1 MRKADG
7 ETPWPAAADPWPDT
21 PPPFSTCRVFPCS
34 ARSVGDTPRVSKRK
48 SRGTSLSVPA
58 SPKNGGGDEA
68 EAPAGSAK
76 KGPNALPLFDA
87 TDGAVGL
94 SFGAAA
100 RSITQPP
107 PAKRQKQQSAPASS
121 VDDEAFARALQE
133 EENARYE
140 LERTESR
147 RRGEEWRRQHEEMMF
162 AADDLDE
169 LLDEDDEEDL
179 ESQDMATVE
188 EDGETEVV
196 ADGQLSADS
205 AAAAHRA
212 ARREAAQRA
221 RARVGQMHRFFG
233 QMHAH
238 IHAAGATPG
247 ERGDLAALCF
257 SDRDFTDADYDGLFF
272 RFVCAPVDD
281 KKVTPR
287 RRSRRL
293 HRRRARA
300 REDDPHDQTVQ
311 RQGFGEDE
319 DEQDPG
325 EQLGLLRVRAHARVA
340 CDADGHPSR
349 EAGKTAR
356 QAGGEVRVPLEQ
368 GVPLGVNVRGDY
380 DRDDESVD
388 PQHPGHHD
396 RDDRLHHELGAHHA
410 HGGDAHPRLRGA
422 VRRAHAREHQGGHGP
437 HEPEK
442 RRNLIAVGGVRARG
456 HDGDDGQEQP

>member
-1 MRKADG
+1 MNARAAAKVAGRADASSAEGAGPEPWCDAPGGVRGGEQSREEKSLDSGPYPAGFAKKNRKVENSREPGQEPLGQPTTLIARARLCFPSFRTHMTRPRRDAMSDEVGVSARCVVAVSHATRHPVSPRFFFIISLRGFFMRKADG

-169 LLDEDDEEDL
+169 LLDEDDEDDL
-179 ESQDMATVE
+179 ESQDMATAE

-221 RARVGQMHRFFG
+221 RARVGQVRPC
-233 QMHAH
+233 
-238 IHAAGATPG
+238 GAFPNPG
-247 ERGDLAALCF
+247 
-257 SDRDFTDADYDGLFF
+257 TY
-272 RFVCAPVDD
+272 VV
-281 KKVTPR
+281 
-287 RRSRRL
+287 
-293 HRRRARA
+293 
-300 REDDPHDQTVQ
+300 
-311 RQGFGEDE
+311 
-319 DEQDPG
+319 
-325 EQLGLLRVRAHARVA
+325 
-340 CDADGHPSR
+340 
-349 EAGKTAR
+349 
-356 QAGGEVRVPLEQ
+356 
-368 GVPLGVNVRGDY
+368 
-380 DRDDESVD
+380 
-388 PQHPGHHD
+388 
-396 RDDRLHHELGAHHA
+396 
-410 HGGDAHPRLRGA
+410 
-422 VRRAHAREHQGGHGP
+422 
-437 HEPEK
+437 
-442 RRNLIAVGGVRARG
+442 
-456 HDGDDGQEQP
+456 